1 MAQNNLN
8 RLTRAKLVD
17 PKRLRDEHIARLE
30 KLTKGE
36 ITTLIKIKKKLKF
49 KGKLHKP
56 GKGKVEPFTF
66 I

>member
-36 ITTLIKIKKKLKF
+36 IADLYKQWAK
-49 KGKLHKP
+49 
-56 GKGKVEPFTF
+56 
-66 I
+66 